1 MRKSQ
6 GVLGKLYRDLHNEQA
21 MEAFLRNDYRHSIML
36 DYQLD
41 SRILSLPVG
50 PAEMHKYL

>member
-21 MEAFLRNDYRHSIML
+21 MEAFLRNDYRFSIML

-41 SRILSLPVG
+41 
-50 PAEMHKYL
+50 

>member
-21 MEAFLRNDYRHSIML
+21 MEAFLRNDYRFSIML

-41 SRILSLPVG
+41 QRILSFPVS